1 MGKGPRQDLLTLL
14 SKEEEEQNFKLPVLP
29 NRKSTPGNSHST
41 PLAVIHFDEDP
52 LVNFLSH
59 SFVGSTED
67 GDPLGNGGISHRE
80 KL

>member
-14 SKEEEEQNFKLPVLP
+14 SKEEGEQSFKLPGLP
-29 NRKSTPGNSHST
+29 NRKSTPGDHST

-52 LVNFLSH
+52 LVNFLSR

-67 GDPLGNGGISHRE
+67 SDRLSNGGISRRE

>member
-14 SKEEEEQNFKLPVLP
+14 SKEEEQNFNLPVLP
-29 NRKSTPGNSHST
+29 NGKSTPENNHST

-52 LVNFLSH
+52 LVNFLSR